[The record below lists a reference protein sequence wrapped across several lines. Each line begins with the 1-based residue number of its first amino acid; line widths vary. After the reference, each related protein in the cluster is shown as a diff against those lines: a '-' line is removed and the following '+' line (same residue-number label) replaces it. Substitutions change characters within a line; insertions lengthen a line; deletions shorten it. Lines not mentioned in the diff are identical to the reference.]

1 MNQSTNSLK
10 RMKKRLLIANR
21 SEIAIRIIRSAH
33 KMGMWAVVF
42 QSDKEPDAL
51 YLKFADEIIPAKD
64 ALSEKP
70 IFLDADRIVSFALEN
85 NIDLIH
91 PGYGFLSENPDF
103 AALCEKNNINFIGPS
118 PQLIRDMGLKTVA
131 KSMAIKCGLPL
142 VPGSD
147 GPVKDATVAKEFAD
161 KIGYPVILKA
171 SAGGGGRGMRI
182 VEKPETI
189 ERNFKS
195 ASDEALAAFGNGDM
209 FIERY
214 LQNPK
219 HLEFQILGDKHG
231 NVVHLGERECSLQR
245 KHQKIME
252 EAPSASVTPEM
263 RKEMGEMAVNFAKA
277 IGYYSAGTIEFIMDE
292 DGSYY
297 FMEMNTRIQ
306 VEHPVT
312 EMVTGV
318 DLVDWQIRI
327 ALGEKLTLKQEDI
340 KINGWAI
347 ECRVNC
353 EDAQNRFSPQT
364 GFIDKIHFPV
374 DSFIRIETGVQSG
387 SIVTP
392 YFDSMIAKIIV
403 HGNDRKDVI
412 EKTLKALYEFRMI
425 GLNTTVPFCRSVLK
439 HPEFVNAT
447 YTTRWVDQVYTPEM
461 LENEEEEM
469 IGALA
474 ATIMYAAEY
483 LQLSSDVPTYKN
495 DTLNVWVLNKRLNY

>member
-1 MNQSTNSLK
+1 
-10 RMKKRLLIANR
+10 MKKRLLIANR

-33 KMGMWAVVF
+33 KQGMLAVVF

-51 YLKFADEIIPAKD
+51 YLKYADEIIPARD
-64 ALSEKP
+64 AGNDKA
-70 IFLDADRIVSFALEN
+70 IFLDAERIVQLAIEHQ
-85 NIDLIH
+85 IDMIH

-103 AALCEKNNINFIGPS
+103 AALCESNGINFIGPS

-131 KSMAIKCGLPL
+131 KSMAIKAGLPL

-147 GPVKDATVAKEFAD
+147 GPVKDAAAAREYAD

-182 VEKPETI
+182 VEKADTI
-189 ERNFKS
+189 DRHFKS

-209 FIERY
+209 FIEKY

-219 HLEFQILGDKHG
+219 HLEFQIMGDKHG

-245 KHQKIME
+245 KHQKIVE

-263 RKEMGEMAVNFAKA
+263 RQEMGEMAVRFAKA

-312 EMVTGV
+312 EMITGV
-318 DLVDWQIRI
+318 DLVDWQIKV
-327 ALGEKLTLKQEDI
+327 AQGEELTIKQEDI
-340 KINGWAI
+340 KIKGWAI
-347 ECRVNC
+347 ECRVNT
-353 EDAQNRFSPQT
+353 EDPQNRFSPQT
-364 GFIDKIHFPV
+364 GFIDKIHFPTLEN
-374 DSFIRIETGVQSG
+374 IRIETGVVSG
-387 SIVTP
+387 SVVTP

-412 EKTLKALYEFRMI
+412 EKTLNALYEFSMI
-425 GLNTTVPFCRSVLK
+425 GLKTTVPFCRTVLQ
-439 HPEFVNAT
+439 HADFVDAT
-447 YTTRWVDQVYTPEM
+447 YTTRWVDSVFSPEM
-461 LENEEEEM
+461 LENEDDEM

-474 ATIMYAAEY
+474 ATIQYASEY
-483 LQLSSDVPTYKN
+483 LQLSSDLPTYKQ
-495 DTLNVWVLNKRLNY
+495 DALNVWVLNKRLNY

>member
-1 MNQSTNSLK
+1 
-10 RMKKRLLIANR
+10 MKKRLLIANR
-21 SEIAIRIIRSAH
+21 SEIAIRIIRAAH
-33 KMGMWAVVF
+33 KLGMLAVVF

-51 YLKFADEIIPAKD
+51 YLNYADEIIPARD
-64 ALSEKP
+64 SGNEKP
-70 IFLDADRIVSFALEN
+70 IFMDADLIVKLALEH
-85 NIDLIH
+85 NIDLVH

-103 AALCEKNNINFIGPS
+103 AQLCVDNGINFIGPS

-131 KSMAIKCGLPL
+131 KSMAITCGLPL

-147 GPVKDATVAKEFAD
+147 GAINDADEAKAFAD

-182 VEKPETI
+182 VEKADTM

-195 ASDEALAAFGNGDM
+195 ASDEALAAFSNGDM
-209 FIERY
+209 FIEKY

-219 HLEFQILGDKHG
+219 HLEFQIMGDKHG

-245 KHQKIME
+245 KHQKIVE
-252 EAPSASVTPEM
+252 EAPSASVTPKM
-263 RKEMGEMAVNFAKA
+263 RKEMGEMAVRFAKA
-277 IGYYSAGTIEFIMDE
+277 IGYYSAGTIEYIMDE

-318 DLVDWQIRI
+318 DLVDWQIRV
-327 ALGEKLTLKQEDI
+327 ALGEVMTLKQEDI

-353 EDAQNRFSPQT
+353 EDPQNRFSPQT
-364 GFIDKIHFPV
+364 GFIDKIHFPKK
-374 DSFIRIETGVQSG
+374 DFIRIETGVHSG
-387 SIVTP
+387 SVVTP

-403 HGNDRKDVI
+403 KGDNRADVI
-412 EKTLKALYEFRMI
+412 EKTLAALYDFSMI
-425 GLNTTVPFCRSVLK
+425 GLKTTVPFCRTVLL
-439 HPEFVNAT
+439 HPDFVDAS
-447 YTTRWVDQVYTPEM
+447 YTTRWVDSVFTPEM

-474 ATIMYAAEY
+474 ATIMYASEY
-483 LQLSSDVPTYKN
+483 LQLSSDLPTYKN
-495 DTLNVWVLNKRLNY
+495 DSLSVWVLNKRLNY

>member
-1 MNQSTNSLK
+1 
-10 RMKKRLLIANR
+10 MKKRILIANR

-33 KMGMWAVVF
+33 KLGMLAVVF

-51 YLKFADEIIPAKD
+51 YLKYADEIIPSKD
-64 ALSEKP
+64 SQHEKA
-70 IFLDADRIVSFALEN
+70 IFLDAERIVQLAIDH

-103 AALCEKNNINFIGPS
+103 AALCIENNINFVGPS
-118 PQLIRDMGLKTVA
+118 PQLIREMGLKTVA
-131 KSMAIKCGLPL
+131 KSMAIKSGLPL

-147 GPVKDATVAKEFAD
+147 GPVNDAQAAKEFAN

-209 FIERY
+209 FIEKY

-263 RKEMGEMAVNFAKA
+263 RKEMGEMAVRFAKS

-292 DGSYY
+292 DGSYF

-312 EMVTGV
+312 EMLTGV

-327 ALGEKLTLKQEDI
+327 ALGEELTLKQDDI

-347 ECRVNC
+347 ECRVNT
-353 EDAQNRFSPQT
+353 EDPQNRFSPQT
-364 GFIDKIHFPV
+364 GLIDKIHFPTA
-374 DSFIRIETGVQSG
+374 DFIRIETGVQGNSV
-387 SIVTP
+387 VTP

-403 HGNDRKDVI
+403 HGKDRGDVI
-412 EKTLKALYEFRMI
+412 KKTLDALYEFSLI
-425 GLNTTVPFCRSVLK
+425 GLKTTVPFCRTVLQ
-439 HPEFVNAT
+439 HSDFVNAT
-447 YTTRWVDQVYTPEM
+447 YTTRWIDQVFTPEM
-461 LENEEEEM
+461 LENEDDEM

-474 ATIMYAAEY
+474 ATIMYASEY
-483 LQLSSDVPTYKN
+483 LQLSSDLPTYKH
-495 DTLNVWVLNKRLNY
+495 DSLNVWVLNKRLNY

>member
-1 MNQSTNSLK
+1 
-10 RMKKRLLIANR
+10 MKKRLLIANR

-33 KMGMWAVVF
+33 KLGMLAVVF

-51 YLKFADEIIPAKD
+51 YLKYADEIIPARD
-64 ALSEKP
+64 AGNEKP
-70 IFLDADRIVSFALEN
+70 IFLDGERIVNLALEH

-103 AALCEKNNINFIGPS
+103 ALLCETNGINFVGPS
-118 PQLIRDMGLKTVA
+118 PELIRDMGLKTVA
-131 KSMAIKCGLPL
+131 KSMAIKAGLPL

-147 GPVKDATVAKEFAD
+147 GPVIDATVAKEFAD

-189 ERNFKS
+189 ERQFKS
-195 ASDEALAAFGNGDM
+195 ASDEARSAFGNGDM
-209 FIERY
+209 FVEKY

-219 HLEFQILGDKHG
+219 HLEFQILGDKYG

-252 EAPSASVTPEM
+252 EAPSASVSTAM
-263 RKEMGEMAVNFAKA
+263 RKEMGEMAVRFAKS

-292 DGSYY
+292 DGSYF

-318 DLVDWQIRI
+318 DLVDWQIKV
-327 ALGEKLTLKQEDI
+327 ALGEELTLKQEDI

-347 ECRVNC
+347 ECRVNT
-353 EDAQNRFSPQT
+353 EDPQNRFSPQT
-364 GFIDKIHFPV
+364 GLIDKIHFPLGEN
-374 DSFIRIETGVQSG
+374 IRIETGVISG
-387 SIVTP
+387 SVVTP

-403 HGNDRKDVI
+403 HGKDRNDVI
-412 EKTLKALYEFRMI
+412 EKTLAALYEFSLI
-425 GLNTTVPFCRSVLK
+425 GLKTTVPFCRTVLK
-439 HPEFVNAT
+439 HPEFVSAK
-447 YTTRWVDQVYTPEM
+447 YTTRWVDQVYEPEM
-461 LENEEEEM
+461 LENDEDEM

-474 ATIMYAAEY
+474 ATIMYASEY
-483 LQLSSDVPTYKN
+483 LQLSSDTPTYKN
-495 DTLNVWVLNKRLNY
+495 DSLNVWVLNKRLNY